1 MNLRKNSKILENS
14 LTDTGVLRLN
24 LNSPENLYLKNL
36 IMFDGDNDGVV
47 A

>member
-1 MNLRKNSKILENS
+1 MTIRKNSEILETFLNNE
-14 LTDTGVLRLN
+14 GILRLN